1 MVDFLADL
9 VVPFGVGEEQQMNN
23 MNTTRQQKLIGPP
36 PGAALPYVKK
46 RMEESCIECDCC
58 GGMWHFKAEK
68 RHGFVIQINISGR
81 VMAVRKAA
89 WIAFFPKRQVIDG
102 MRITSTCSN
111 PNCINPKL
119 LVQVKPGALLAKH
132 YKDGI
137 RSKAEAAA
145 HLIRY
150 VRDKVKVDELAVSTI
165 RNDDRK
171 GTEAAHEWGITPE
184 HYNAIQRGSSRASK
198 VSNPFAGLGA
208 R

>member
-1 MVDFLADL
+1 M
-9 VVPFGVGEEQQMNN
+9 PHMKPP
-23 MNTTRQQKLIGPP
+23 KLIGPSHS
-36 PGAALPYVKK
+36 ASTAYVRQRLK
-46 RMEESCIECDCC
+46 ESCTECECC

-68 RHGFVIQINISGR
+68 LHGFSVQINVGGR

-89 WIAFFPKRQVIDG
+89 WIAFFPDRQVIKG
-102 MRITSTCSN
+102 LRITSNCEN

-119 LVQVKPGALLAKH
+119 LVQVKPGTLLAKH
-132 YKDGI
+132 YKDGV

-145 HLIRY
+145 HLIRH
-150 VRDKVKVDELAVSTI
+150 VRSSSKLTEQDVTAI

-184 HYNAIQRGSSRASK
+184 HYNAIQRGASRAAK
-198 VSNPFAGLGA
+198 MSNPFAGLGA